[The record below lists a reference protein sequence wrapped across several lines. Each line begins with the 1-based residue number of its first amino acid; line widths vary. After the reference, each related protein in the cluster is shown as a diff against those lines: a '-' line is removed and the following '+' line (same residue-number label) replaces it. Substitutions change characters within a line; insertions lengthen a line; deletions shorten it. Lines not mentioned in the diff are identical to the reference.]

1 MVGTIINV
9 LIRHSLTLLRASNM
23 LLGTHIRRSGSGINI
38 HSNKLTEVGHTNRL
52 ISKRLFVGY
61 PLANKNIF
69 AGAPPAN
76 KD

>member
-1 MVGTIINV
+1 MV
-9 LIRHSLTLLRASNM
+9 LR
-23 LLGTHIRRSGSGINI
+23 THIRRNGSGNKI
-38 HSNKLTEVGHTNRL
+38 HSNELTEVGHTNRL

-61 PLANKNIF
+61 PLATKNIF